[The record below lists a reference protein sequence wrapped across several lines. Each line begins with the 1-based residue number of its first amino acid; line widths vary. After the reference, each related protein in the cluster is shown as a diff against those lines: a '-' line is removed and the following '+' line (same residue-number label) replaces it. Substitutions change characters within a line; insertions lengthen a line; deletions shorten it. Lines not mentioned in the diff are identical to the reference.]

1 MIIQIDQVAL
11 QQRQAADAR
20 DTRNVLMA
28 ATDWTQVADA
38 PVDQAAWAAY
48 RQALRDVTAQ
58 AGFPDAIQWPVAPNE
73 VTT

>member
-1 MIIQIDQVAL
+1 MIIHIDQAAL
-11 QQRQAADAR
+11 HERKAADAR
-20 DTRNVLMA
+20 DTRNVLLA

-38 PVDQAAWAAY
+38 PVDQAAWASY

-58 AGFPDAIQWPVAPNE
+58 AGFPDAIEWPVAPNE